1 MSRDVQKFVQ
11 EAGYQPLEDRCIIV
25 KYAPANLSEQFA
37 AFFNSEFYV
46 LQMCEH
52 EIVLLPFNTTWGN
65 LRKDV
70 SLVLPYGDIQSV
82 ELEDAMLNTVVTIRT
97 ESDTIRLTTQ
107 QAELSDLRSS
117 GIYASIYSG
126 FFKNW
131 HKENLDNTLKALKA
145 LGNGLGGRLRT
156 GPGRWSARR
165 PAGRPRRPGP

>member
-1 MSRDVQKFVQ
+1 MAREVQKFTQ
-11 EAGYQPLEDRCIIV
+11 EAGYKPLENRCIIV

-52 EIVLLPFNTTWGN
+52 EIVLLPSNTTWGN

-82 ELEDAMLNTVVTIRT
+82 ELEDAMLNTVITIQTR
-97 ESDTIRLTTQ
+97 SDTIRLTTQ

-131 HKENLDNTLKALKA
+131 HKENLDGTLAELK
-145 LGNGLGGRLRT
+145 GLG
-156 GPGRWSARR
+156 SC
-165 PAGRPRRPGP
+165 

>member
-1 MSRDVQKFVQ
+1 MATEVQKFVQ
-11 EAGYQPLEDRCIIV
+11 KAGYEPLEDRCIIV
-25 KYAPANLSEQFA
+25 KYAPANLSEQLA

-70 SLVLPYGDIQSV
+70 SLVLPYGDIQWV
-82 ELEDAMLNTVVTIRT
+82 ELEDAMLNTVITIQT
-97 ESDTIRLTTQ
+97 KSDTIRLTTQ

-131 HKENLDNTLKALKA
+131 HKENLDGTLKALTE
-145 LGNGLGGRLRT
+145 LGNN
-156 GPGRWSARR
+156 
-165 PAGRPRRPGP
+165 

>member
-1 MSRDVQKFVQ
+1 MATEVQKFTQ
-11 EAGYQPLEDRCIIV
+11 EAGYKPLEDRCIIV
-25 KYAPANLSEQFA
+25 KYAPENLSEQIT

-65 LRKDV
+65 LRKDI
-70 SLVLPYGDIQSV
+70 SLVLPYEDIQSV
-82 ELEDAMLNTVVTIRT
+82 ALEDDLLNTIITIRT
-97 ESDTIRLTTQ
+97 DDDEIRLTTQ

-131 HKENLDNTLKALKA
+131 HKENLDGTLAELK
-145 LGNGLGGRLRT
+145 GLG
-156 GPGRWSARR
+156 SC
-165 PAGRPRRPGP
+165 

>member
-1 MSRDVQKFVQ
+1 MATEVQKFTQ
-11 EAGYQPLEDRCIIV
+11 EAGYKPLENRCIIV
-25 KYAPANLSEQFA
+25 KYAPENLSEQIT

-52 EIVLLPFNTTWGN
+52 EIILLPFNTTWGN

-70 SLVLPYGDIQSV
+70 SLVLPYGDIQWV
-82 ELEDAMLNTVVTIRT
+82 ELKDDMLNTVITIRT

-131 HKENLDNTLKALKA
+131 HKENLDGTLKALA
-145 LGNGLGGRLRT
+145 ELGTN
-156 GPGRWSARR
+156 
-165 PAGRPRRPGP
+165 

>member
-1 MSRDVQKFVQ
+1 MATEVQKFTQ
-11 EAGYQPLEDRCIIV
+11 EAGYKPLENRCIIV
-25 KYAPANLSEQFA
+25 KYAPENLSEKIT
-37 AFFNSEFYV
+37 AFFNAEFYA

-52 EIVLLPFNTTWGN
+52 ELVLLPFNTTWGN

-82 ELEDAMLNTVVTIRT
+82 ELEDAMLNTVITIQTR
-97 ESDTIRLTTQ
+97 SDTIRLTTQ

-131 HKENLDNTLKALKA
+131 HKENLDGTLAELK
-145 LGNGLGGRLRT
+145 GLG
-156 GPGRWSARR
+156 SC
-165 PAGRPRRPGP
+165 

>member
-1 MSRDVQKFVQ
+1 MAREVQKFIQ
-11 EAGYQPLEDRCIIV
+11 EAGYKPLENRCIIV

-82 ELEDAMLNTVVTIRT
+82 ELEDAMLNTVITIQTR
-97 ESDTIRLTTQ
+97 SDTIRLTTQ

-131 HKENLDNTLKALKA
+131 HKENLDGTLAELK
-145 LGNGLGGRLRT
+145 GLG
-156 GPGRWSARR
+156 SC
-165 PAGRPRRPGP
+165 

>member
-1 MSRDVQKFVQ
+1 MATEVQKFTQ
-11 EAGYQPLEDRCIIV
+11 EAGYKPLENRCIIV
-25 KYAPANLSEQFA
+25 KYAPENLSEQIT

-52 EIVLLPFNTTWGN
+52 EIILLPFNTTWGN

-70 SLVLPYGDIQSV
+70 SLVLPYGDIQWV
-82 ELEDAMLNTVVTIRT
+82 ELKDDMLNTVITIQT
-97 ESDTIRLTTQ
+97 KSDTIRLTTQ

-131 HKENLDNTLKALKA
+131 HKENLDGTLKALTE
-145 LGNGLGGRLRT
+145 LGNRA
-156 GPGRWSARR
+156 S
-165 PAGRPRRPGP
+165 

>member
-1 MSRDVQKFVQ
+1 
-11 EAGYQPLEDRCIIV
+11 
-25 KYAPANLSEQFA
+25 
-37 AFFNSEFYV
+37 
-46 LQMCEH
+46 MCEH

-82 ELEDAMLNTVVTIRT
+82 ELEDDMLNTVITIHTR
-97 ESDTIRLTTQ
+97 SDTIRLTTQ

-131 HKENLDNTLKALKA
+131 HKENLDDTLAALKK
-145 LGNGLGGRLRT
+145 LGSADLG
-156 GPGRWSARR
+156 
-165 PAGRPRRPGP
+165 

>member
-1 MSRDVQKFVQ
+1 M
-11 EAGYQPLEDRCIIV
+11 
-25 KYAPANLSEQFA
+25 

-65 LRKDV
+65 LRKDI
-70 SLVLPYGDIQSV
+70 SLVLPYEDIQSV
-82 ELEDAMLNTVVTIRT
+82 ELEDVKLNTVITIRT
-97 ESDTIRLTTQ
+97 MSDTIRLTTQ

-131 HKENLDNTLKALKA
+131 HKENLDGTLAALKK
-145 LGNGLGGRLRT
+145 LG
-156 GPGRWSARR
+156 PSCA
-165 PAGRPRRPGP
+165 

>member
-1 MSRDVQKFVQ
+1 MAKEVKKFIQK
-11 EAGYQPLEDRCIIV
+11 AGYEPLENRCIIV

-65 LRKDV
+65 LCKDV

-82 ELEDAMLNTVVTIRT
+82 ELDDTMFNTVITIRT
-97 ESDTIRLTTQ
+97 GSDTIRLTTQ

-117 GIYASIYSG
+117 GYYASIFAGS
-126 FFKNW
+126 FKNW
-131 HKENLDNTLKALKA
+131 HKENLDDTLEALKHLPLSSPSA
-145 LGNGLGGRLRT
+145 PSQ
-156 GPGRWSARR
+156 PG
-165 PAGRPRRPGP
+165 

>member
-1 MSRDVQKFVQ
+1 MANEVKKFIW
-11 EAGYQPLEDRCIIV
+11 EAGYEPLEDRCIIV

-65 LRKDV
+65 LCKDV

-82 ELEDAMLNTVVTIRT
+82 ELEDNLLNTVITIRT

-117 GIYASIYSG
+117 GIYASIYAG
-126 FFKNW
+126 YFKNW
-131 HKENLDNTLKALKA
+131 HKENLDSTLQALKK
-145 LGNGLGGRLRT
+145 LGA
-156 GPGRWSARR
+156 PQK
-165 PAGRPRRPGP
+165 

>member
-1 MSRDVQKFVQ
+1 MATEVQKFTQ
-11 EAGYQPLEDRCIIV
+11 EAGYKPLEDRCIIV
-25 KYAPANLSEQFA
+25 KYAPENLSEQIT

-52 EIVLLPFNTTWGN
+52 EIILLPFNTTWGN
-65 LRKDV
+65 MRKDV
-70 SLVLPYGDIQSV
+70 SLVLPYGDIQYV
-82 ELEDAMLNTVVTIRT
+82 ELKDDMLNTVITIRT

-131 HKENLDNTLKALKA
+131 HKENLDGTLKALTE
-145 LGNGLGGRLRT
+145 LGNRA
-156 GPGRWSARR
+156 S
-165 PAGRPRRPGP
+165 

>member
-1 MSRDVQKFVQ
+1 MATEVQKFVQ
-11 EAGYQPLEDRCIIV
+11 KAGYEPLEDRCIIV

-70 SLVLPYGDIQSV
+70 SLVLPYEDIQSV
-82 ELEDAMLNTVVTIRT
+82 ALEDDLLNTIITIRT
-97 ESDTIRLTTQ
+97 DDDEIRLTTQ

-131 HKENLDNTLKALKA
+131 HKENLDGTLAELK
-145 LGNGLGGRLRT
+145 GLG
-156 GPGRWSARR
+156 SC
-165 PAGRPRRPGP
+165 

>member
-1 MSRDVQKFVQ
+1 MATEVQKFVQ
-11 EAGYQPLEDRCIIV
+11 KAGYEPLEDRCIIV

-52 EIVLLPFNTTWGN
+52 EIILLPFNTTWGN

-82 ELEDAMLNTVVTIRT
+82 ELEDDMLNTVITIHTR
-97 ESDTIRLTTQ
+97 SDTIRLTTQ

-131 HKENLDNTLKALKA
+131 HKENLDGTLAELK
-145 LGNGLGGRLRT
+145 GLG
-156 GPGRWSARR
+156 SC
-165 PAGRPRRPGP
+165 

>member
-1 MSRDVQKFVQ
+1 MATEVQKFTQ
-11 EAGYQPLEDRCIIV
+11 EAGYKPLEDRCIIV
-25 KYAPANLSEQFA
+25 KYAPENLSEQIT

-52 EIVLLPFNTTWGN
+52 EIILLPFNTTWGN

-70 SLVLPYGDIQSV
+70 SLVLPYGDIQWV
-82 ELEDAMLNTVVTIRT
+82 ELKDDMLNTVITIRT

-117 GIYASIYSG
+117 GIYATIYAG

-131 HKENLDNTLKALKA
+131 HKENLEGTLKALTE
-145 LGNGLGGRLRT
+145 LGNN
-156 GPGRWSARR
+156 
-165 PAGRPRRPGP
+165 